1 MRGFRVIPLATS
13 GLVIVAALA
22 GLSACEARKPAETPA
37 VAAPEATIAPPPPA
51 NPEPDASAAPVERA
65 APPMLKPVAL
75 GTFEPGNP
83 VAEAITGRLQIEDT
97 MLKGANGAS
106 FTTERVAILKGGDE
120 YTAGETYAE
129 AMMIEPSETVELRRV
144 LEETP
149 PSKTPGNAICANTK
163 AGYIAMAKVMED
175 NTEIVKLIGLQGSDI
190 PAPGASGTALCAS
203 TNYIGKK

>member
-1 MRGFRVIPLATS
+1 MRGTSAISLATN
-13 GLVIVAALA
+13 GLMIAVAVLALA
-22 GLSACEARKPAETPA
+22 GCEAKKPAAEADEPET
-37 VAAPEATIAPPPPA
+37 TIAPAPAA
-51 NPEPDASAAPVERA
+51 NPEPDANAAPVERA

-83 VAEAITGRLQIEDT
+83 VAEAITGKLEVEDT
-97 MLKGANGAS
+97 TLRGANGAS

-149 PSKTPGNAICANTK
+149 PSKVPGNALCANGR

-175 NTEIVKLIGLQGSDI
+175 KTEVVKLMGLQGGDL
-190 PAPGASGTALCAS
+190 PAPGASGIALCAS
-203 TNYIGKK
+203 THYVGK

>member
-1 MRGFRVIPLATS
+1 MRGTPAISLATN
-13 GLVIVAALA
+13 GLMIAVAVLALA
-22 GLSACEARKPAETPA
+22 GCEAKKPATET
-37 VAAPEATIAPPPPA
+37 VTPETTIAPAPA
-51 NPEPDASAAPVERA
+51 AHPEPDANAAPVERA

-83 VAEAITGRLQIEDT
+83 VAEAITGKLEVEDST
-97 MLKGANGAS
+97 LRGANGAS

-129 AMMIEPSETVELRRV
+129 AMMIEPTETVELRRV

-149 PSKTPGNAICANTK
+149 PSKIPGNALCANAR

-175 NTEIVKLIGLQGSDI
+175 NTEVVKLMGLQGADL
-190 PAPGASGTALCAS
+190 PAPGASGIALCAS
-203 TNYIGKK
+203 THYVGK